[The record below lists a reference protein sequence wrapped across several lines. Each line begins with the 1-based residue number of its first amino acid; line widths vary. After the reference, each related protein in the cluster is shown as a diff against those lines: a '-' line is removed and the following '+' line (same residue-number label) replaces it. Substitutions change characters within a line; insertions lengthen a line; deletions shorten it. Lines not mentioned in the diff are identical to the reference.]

1 MKTFN
6 TKLALAA
13 VGIAMLATPAFA
25 QTQRQDY
32 SYSQQQS
39 ADHYPN
45 GSLASGSAD
54 AVRSGAQFNTSQ

>member
-1 MKTFN
+1 MKTLN

-32 SYSQQQS
+32 AYAQQQS

-45 GSLASGSAD
+45 GSLATGSAD
-54 AVRSGAQFNTSQ
+54 AVQSGAQFNTSE

>member
-32 SYSQQQS
+32 AYAQQQS
-39 ADHYPN
+39 DHYPN

-54 AVRSGAQFNTSQ
+54 AVQSGAEFNTGS

>member
-1 MKTFN
+1 MKSLN

-32 SYSQQQS
+32 AYAQQS

-54 AVRSGAQFNTSQ
+54 AVQSGAEFNTGS